1 MCRNAV
7 AASCVPW
14 FRYDLARDIYYITVT
29 MDRRRKKEKDGD
41 VWKKYIVENS
51 SEQEQVAICNE
62 KRLTGV
68 DTQ

>member
-1 MCRNAV
+1 
-7 AASCVPW
+7 
-14 FRYDLARDIYYITVT
+14 